1 MSFPAR
7 SHRVVFAAGIA
18 EGAAFPPR
26 ARRFDGANHDKMR
39 HDTLCLDKTAVERG
53 GRASEH
59 RSAGYELGPFAARES
74 FVKKVTATAGE
85 NIRERLVR
93 GGKGVDA
100 KYAVR
105 DHPCRRRR
113 GFVDAKQHHRG
124 FVRDRGD
131 GGRGNSGKSRRPIGR
146 DGLTSGRDTAQR
158 VAKPRRI
165 EALTWHGAYFHAS
178 VLGFGHVLAGVLL
191 YRNYL
196 YVKGRRAMTRF
207 PDSKHGPIKKYLPA
221 ARTPSHSHSSR
232 RLLIAMESAY
242 PKLARPGKLC
252 NSQAEKS

>member
-85 NIRERLVR
+85 NLRQRLVR

-100 KYAVR
+100 KYAVL

-131 GGRGNSGKSRRPIGR
+131 GGRGNSGKSRRPVGG
-146 DGLTSGRDTAQR
+146 DNMNSCRDTAHR
-158 VAKPRRI
+158 VAKPRGI
-165 EALTWHGAYFHAS
+165 EKLTWHGAYFHLS
-178 VLGFGHVLAGVLL
+178 VLGFGHVVAKLL
-191 YRNYL
+191 LHRHL
-196 YVKGRRAMTRF
+196 FFGR
-207 PDSKHGPIKKYLPA
+207 PA
-221 ARTPSHSHSSR
+221 RDDP
-232 RLLIAMESAY
+232 
-242 PKLARPGKLC
+242 RPW
-252 NSQAEKS
+252 